1 MNSSNTGSGSLYN
14 PFSTGSTSTSGF
26 KDFVDSNSLV
36 AKIAFL
42 LLVLFGFVI
51 ALRLGISI
59 LAYFLSPTGSPHLI
73 DGMVDGKQMII
84 FPQDPNT
91 SGAKTITRSVNANDG
106 IEFTW
111 SSWVFIDNLQ
121 YNQSVQSSQTHLI
134 KVRNNIITR
143 TPSRIT
149 DERRLGLGYAA
160 NSADA
165 TRAMSGVP
173 SD

>member
-1 MNSSNTGSGSLYN
+1 MSDTSNTYSTIDYSKNLMDRIYN
-14 PFSTGSTSTSGF
+14 LEA
-26 KDFVDSNSLV
+26 N
-36 AKIAFL
+36 
-42 LLVLFGFVI
+42 
-51 ALRLGISI
+51 
-59 LAYFLSPTGSPHLI
+59 
-73 DGMVDGKQMII
+73 II
-84 FPQDPNT
+84 NLQK
-91 SGAKTITRSVNANDG
+91 A
-106 IEFTW
+106 
-111 SSWVFIDNLQ
+111 IDNLQ

-165 TRAMSGVP
+165 VRAMSGVP